1 MQLPH
6 HSSQLFHFRPRHHV
20 LAPSLRREC
29 SIHARCTGLPGNGTF
44 FTFPASIALPGNI
57 ARRPWNPI
65 RHQPFPHIVD
75 TRLPIKPAW
84 PSLSHWEGQS
94 PSRQSNRTVHPT
106 AALARREGKLE
117 IPSPHIP
124 PLRTP
129 AMGLSRPV
137 ACPPPLPLCNC
148 APAQWHSPS
157 LRPNLHSG
165 RSYPCRGL
173 HPPLQGEHLHLCHAR
188 VTLRAPTPS
197 VRKHR
202 SQSRHCRHGHRRR
215 LPLPILNND
224 RPSCRLLSFARH
236 FPRQIE
242 GCFALPF
249 TPRADRVRPSG
260 RTSGQAGQTHGP
272 VSASPVPHPSR
283 DGPTAPSAIANGGN
297 LDPFDTHS
305 SLRHQFTCT
314 LPLMS
319 GSGHSGLAST
329 DAGRPRPF

>member
-29 SIHARCTGLPGNGTF
+29 SIRARYTGLPGNGTF

-65 RHQPFPHIVD
+65 RHQPFHTLLTSVCQSSQHGPRFRIGRDNHLRANRIEPFIRPLLSPGEKASSKSHPL
-75 TRLPIKPAW
+75 TFPLCAPLPWASPD
-84 PSLSHWEGQS
+84 QS
-94 PSRQSNRTVHPT
+94 PVR
-106 AALARREGKLE
+106 
-117 IPSPHIP
+117 
-124 PLRTP
+124 
-129 AMGLSRPV
+129 
-137 ACPPPLPLCNC
+137 PPLPLCNC

-165 RSYPCRGL
+165 RTYPCRGL
-173 HPPLQGEHLHLCHAR
+173 HPPFQGKHLHFCHAR
-188 VTLRAPTPS
+188 ATLRAPTPS

-202 SQSRHCRHGHRRR
+202 SQSRHCRHGHRR
-215 LPLPILNND
+215 LPLPVLNND

-236 FPRQIE
+236 SPRQIE

-249 TPRADRVRPSG
+249 TPCADRVRPSG
-260 RTSGQAGQTHGP
+260 RTSGHASQRHGP

-283 DGPTAPSAIANGGN
+283 DGPHAPSAIANGGN

-319 GSGHSGLAST
+319 GSGNSGLASP